1 MLKKEIIIAVYIAAA
16 QTASVFLTQNV
27 PYWIT
32 AKCTEDIWLFIPIII
47 TGHYVLKSVC
57 GSTAECK
64 QKIQI
69 LLLQNF
75 LQQQ

>member
-1 MLKKEIIIAVYIAAA
+1 MISAYAAA
-16 QTASVFLTQNV
+16 VQTASAFLTQNV
-27 PYWIT
+27 PHWII
-32 AKCTEDIWLFIPIII
+32 AKCTEDIWHLILIII
-47 TGHYVLKSVC
+47 TGCYVPKFVGESV
-57 GSTAECK
+57 AQCK